1 MFVIVVV
8 VRLSYQC
15 LVSKIVIRFK
25 SSYSLY
31 VEIEVGI
38 VGSL

>member
-1 MFVIVVV
+1 
-8 VRLSYQC
+8 
-15 LVSKIVIRFK
+15 LVSKIMIRFK